1 MMNVDISKYESDVVE
16 NLDKENVLKIV
27 TFLKNNNCDYIDEL
41 LENYLD
47 IFTIDYDEFIDKY
60 NKLNI
65 KYNDKLIE
73 EIKDDMNIL
82 EEFYEI

>member
-41 LENYLD
+41 LENP
-47 IFTIDYDEFIDKY
+47 DELKKMSAASL
-60 NKLNI
+60 KLGKPQAADEI
-65 KYNDKLIE
+65 ADLILNLA
-73 EIKDDMNIL
+73 KKN
-82 EEFYEI
+82 